1 MLHPKS
7 RIHLVPVVAVALA
20 LVLALAAAPA
30 FAQMRMHVIPFDSVT
45 LSGQQ
50 VMLGETQG
58 KPVTLAGELRLPH
71 MGTDKVPVVI
81 LVHGIAGLGTNHDEW
96 ARALNSWGIGV
107 FIPDHLS
114 GRGITPS
121 SSQDYMLSGG
131 ARMVDVY
138 RSLSMLSMHPRIDPE
153 RIAIM
158 GFSMGGL
165 VTLLSSQERFRTRY
179 GLPNVQ
185 FAAYIVLYAGYPG
198 RLRDDVKVAARPIR
212 LFHGTGDD
220 WTPVEPCRALVA
232 DLKKAG
238 ADVTLTEYP
247 GATHA
252 YDDPSI
258 KVRLNLPQAMSLRKC
273 SLAEGEGGQIM
284 NSQTGKLFTPSDPCI
299 ERGVSLQYDEAAT
312 TSTRE
317 AVKAVLSSAFAAKPA
332 AAAPASAV
340 AEAKPAPPLHSQ
352 GSKKTI
358 TLPNGEMVCDLN
370 GEWDALYENLGAY
383 SWVGNLKDML
393 KITQQGGSFVGVK
406 MIGTAYVPKDA
417 VSIKGELDKNGVKKV
432 RLVLQTSIDDG
443 IECKGQISEDGNKII
458 IDGGERIRAT
468 LTRK

>member
-1 MLHPKS
+1 MLHTKS

-20 LVLALAAAPA
+20 LVLALATTPVL
-30 FAQMRMHVIPFDSVT
+30 AQMRMSLIPFDSVT
-45 LSGQQ
+45 LSSQQ
-50 VMLGETQG
+50 VLVGETQG
-58 KPVTLAGELRLPH
+58 KPVTLAGELRLPG
-71 MGTDKVPVVI
+71 MGTDKVPVVV
-81 LVHGIAGLGTNHDEW
+81 LVYGIAGLMAKEDEW
-96 ARALNSWGIGV
+96 ARSLNSWGIGV

-114 GRGITPS
+114 GRGIAPMS
-121 SSQDYMLSGG
+121 PDDFRLPGL

-138 RSLSMLSMHPRIDPE
+138 HALPRLLKDPRIDPE

-158 GFSMGGL
+158 GLSLGGL

-185 FAAYIVLYAGYPG
+185 FAAYIALYASCSL
-198 RLRDDVKVAARPIR
+198 RLRDDLKVAARPIR
-212 LFHGTGDD
+212 LFHGAGDD
-220 WTPVEPCRALVA
+220 WCPVEQCRTLVA

-238 ADVTLTEYP
+238 ANATLTEYP
-247 GATHA
+247 GASHA

-273 SLAEGEGGQIM
+273 SLAEDEGGQIM
-284 NSQTGKLFTPSDPCI
+284 NSQTGKPFAPGDPCI
-299 ERGVSLQYDEAAT
+299 QFGVTLQYDEAAT

-317 AVKAVLSSAFAAKPA
+317 AVKAVLASAFAAKPA
-332 AAAPASAV
+332 AAAPTSAV
-340 AEAKPAPPLHSQ
+340 AEAKAAPPLNSQ
-352 GSKKTI
+352 APKKTS
-358 TLPNGEMVCDLN
+358 TLPNGEVVWDLN
-370 GEWDALYENLGAY
+370 GEWDALYENLGAF

-417 VSIKGELDKNGVKKV
+417 VSIKGELDKNGIKKV
-432 RLVLQTSIDDG
+432 RLVLQTAIDEG

>member
-1 MLHPKS
+1 MDTRKS
-7 RIHLVPVVAVALA
+7 ILLLFAILVISAW
-20 LVLALAAAPA
+20 VLGSVAPA
-30 FAQMRMHVIPFDSVT
+30 LAQMRMCVIPFDSVT
-45 LSGQQ
+45 LSNQQ
-50 VMLGETQG
+50 VLLGETQG

-71 MGTDKVPVVI
+71 WGTDKVPVVI
-81 LVHGIAGLGTNHDEW
+81 LVHGIAGLSAKEDEW

-114 GRGITPS
+114 GRGIAPMS
-121 SSQDYMLSGG
+121 SEDFMLSGG

-138 RSLSMLSMHPRIDPE
+138 RSLSVLSRHPRIDPQ

-158 GFSMGGL
+158 GFSFGGL
-165 VTLLSSQERFRTRY
+165 VTLASSQERFRTRY

-185 FAAYIVLYAGYPG
+185 FVAYIAVYPNCAF
-198 RLRDDVKVAARPIR
+198 RLHDDVKVAARPIR
-212 LFHGTGDD
+212 LFHGAGDD
-220 WTPVEPCRALVA
+220 WCPVEQCRALVT

-247 GATHA
+247 GASHA

-312 TSTRE
+312 ASTRE
-317 AVKAVLSSAFAAKPA
+317 AVKALLAFAFAAKPA
-332 AAAPASAV
+332 AAAPTAAV
-340 AEAKPAPPLHSQ
+340 AEAKATPPPHGQ
-352 GSKKTI
+352 GPKKTI
-358 TLPNGEMVCDLN
+358 TLPNGEVVCDLN
-370 GEWDALYENLGAY
+370 GEWDALYENLGTY

-432 RLVLQTSIDDG
+432 RLVLQTSIDEG